1 MKQKIF
7 DERTKISYTLVGDVY
22 LPDLKVSDTNFEI
35 GKWGKLNNK
44 WLKENHPTV
53 RHTMLM
59 NGTLNEYLHNID
71 VQAEEQYD
79 RTMEQLKKQQ
89 GITEELKAKNQ
100 LAWVQAMNNITHQA
114 TEIILNEIVYNEAV
128 LRK

>member
-35 GKWGKLNNK
+35 GKWGKLHNK

-53 RHTMLM
+53 RRTMLM

-100 LAWVQAMNNITHQA
+100 LAWVQAMNNISNCA
-114 TEIILNEIVYNEAV
+114 REIVLNRIVY
-128 LRK
+128 KS